1 MRIVTL
7 QSPEGPVATI
17 ERAGERFVIKD
28 SKGRAIRDVGEL
40 LRTTGWR
47 SLAESA
53 SAKADT
59 HWSVLRPILEPGATV
74 CVGLNY
80 KKHVLEMGRQLPT
93 VPTLF
98 SKLPRA
104 LTDPEATIPLPAASA
119 MMDYEGELVIVI
131 GDGGRDIP
139 MPNAW
144 EAVAGFTLLNDVTA
158 RDFQKRSLQWFAG
171 KSWERSTPVGPVFVT
186 VDELSNFGDREI
198 STRVN
203 GEERQRSPISDLIF
217 DVPTLVSDLSQVVH
231 LQPGDMIA
239 TGTPGGVGDA
249 MKPPSYL
256 KSGDVVEI
264 SFDGIGT
271 LRNRFVSGS

>member
-1 MRIVTL
+1 MRLVTL
-7 QSPEGPVATI
+7 ESPEGPVVAI
-17 ERAGERFVIKD
+17 ERND
-28 SKGRAIRDVGEL
+28 GRYVVNNGSGRPVRDVGEL
-40 LRTTGWR
+40 LRDSNWR
-47 SLAESA
+47 AAAERA
-53 SAKADT
+53 TVKAQAN
-59 HWSVLRPILEPGATV
+59 WRVMRPILEPGATV

-104 LTDPEATIPLPAASA
+104 LTDPEATITLPAASM

-131 GDGGRDIP
+131 GKGGRNIP
-139 MPNAW
+139 MDKAW

-171 KSWERSTPVGPVFVT
+171 KSWERSTPVGPAFVT
-186 VDELSNFGDREI
+186 VDELTNFGDREI

-217 DVPTLVSDLSQVVH
+217 DVPTLVSDLSQVIT

-256 KSGDVVEI
+256 KPGDVVEI

-271 LRNRFVSGS
+271 LRNRFDRLS

>member
-1 MRIVTL
+1 MRVVTL
-7 QSPEGPVATI
+7 RSPEGPVAAI
-17 ERAGERFVIKD
+17 ERGNDRFIVKD
-28 SKGRAIRDVGEL
+28 GQGRSFRDVGDL
-40 LRTTGWR
+40 LRAGNWR
-47 SLAESA
+47 ALAEGA
-53 SAKADT
+53 SAKAQSG
-59 HWSVLRPILEPGATV
+59 WPVLRPVLEPGATV

-80 KKHVLEMGRQLPT
+80 RKHVLEMGRQLPT

-104 LTDPEATIPLPAASA
+104 LTDPETKIALPAASE
-119 MMDYEGELVIVI
+119 MMDYEGELAIVI
-131 GDGGRDIP
+131 GAGGRNIP
-139 MPNAW
+139 VGKAW
-144 EAVAGFTLLNDVTA
+144 DAVAGFTLLNDVTA

-186 VDELSNFGDREI
+186 VDELTNFGDREI

-203 GEERQRSPISDLIF
+203 GEERQRSPMSDLIF
-217 DVPTLVSDLSQVVH
+217 DVPTLVSDLSQVIH
-231 LQPGDMIA
+231 LQSGDLIA

-271 LRNRFVSGS
+271 LRNTFERAS

>member
-1 MRIVTL
+1 MRLVTL
-7 QSPEGPVATI
+7 EGPDGPVAAI
-17 ERAGERFVIKD
+17 EKNGNRYIIKNRAGQTY
-28 SKGRAIRDVGEL
+28 RDVGEL
-40 LRTTGWR
+40 LGDKTWR
-47 SLAESA
+47 AQAERA
-53 SAKADT
+53 SEPADRS
-59 HWSVLRPILEPGATV
+59 WRLLRPILEPGATV

-80 KKHVLEMGRQLPT
+80 RKHVLEMGRQLPT

-104 LTDPEATIPLPAASA
+104 LTDPETTIPLPSQSN

-131 GDGGRDIP
+131 GEGGRNIP
-139 MPNAW
+139 YAEAW
-144 EAVAGFTLLNDVTA
+144 DAVAGFTLLNDVTA

-171 KSWERSTPVGPVFVT
+171 KSWERSTPVGPALVT
-186 VDELSNFGDREI
+186 ADELTNFTEREI

-203 GEERQRSPISDLIF
+203 GEERQRSPMSDLIF
-217 DVPTLVSDLSQVVH
+217 DVPTLVSDLSQVIT

-239 TGTPGGVGDA
+239 SGTPGGVGDA

-256 KSGDVVEI
+256 QPGDVVEI

-271 LRNRFVSGS
+271 LRNRFDRLP

>member
-1 MRIVTL
+1 MVT
-7 QSPEGPVATI
+7 V
-17 ERAGERFVIKD
+17 ERPTGRFVVAD
-28 SKGRAIRDVGEL
+28 ANGRPIRDVGEL
-40 LRTTGWR
+40 LRHKDWQG
-47 SLAESA
+47 LAERA
-53 SAKADT
+53 SVAAAPTWK
-59 HWSVLRPILEPGATV
+59 VLRPILEPGATV

-80 KKHVLEMGRQLPT
+80 RKHVLEMGRQLPT

-104 LTDPEATIPLPAASA
+104 LTDPDVTISLPAAST
-119 MMDYEGELVIVI
+119 MMDYEGELTIVI
-131 GDGGRDIP
+131 GAGGRDIP
-139 MPNAW
+139 LERGW
-144 EAVAGFTLLNDVTA
+144 DAVAGFTLLNDVTA

-171 KSWERSTPVGPVFVT
+171 KSWERSTPVGPAFVT
-186 VDELSNFGDREI
+186 VDELTDFGDREI
-198 STRVN
+198 VTKVN
-203 GEERQRSPISDLIF
+203 GEERQRSPMSDLIF
-217 DVPTLVSDLSQVVH
+217 DVPTLVSDLSQVIT

-271 LRNRFVSGS
+271 LRNKFERSP